1 MYEPHQ
7 SYNDELSISNKNQYS
22 KLLTADQKIQE
33 LEQLMEAR
41 DLEREEMKVQLE
53 ALQTYKTKGTQ
64 PVEPAQFKQ
73 MSKDMNSKLNHVN
86 ISPELVLSSLS
97 DLNSVQTEI
106 APNYHSGKLL
116 QVQSKMTEISR
127 ILSNMSNTSSLVSQ
141 PPHGPS

>member
-1 MYEPHQ
+1 
-7 SYNDELSISNKNQYS
+7 
-22 KLLTADQKIQE
+22 
-33 LEQLMEAR
+33 MEAR

-73 MSKDMNSKLNHVN
+73 MSKDMNSKLNLVN

-127 ILSNMSNTSSLVSQ
+127 ILSNMSNTSSLVGQ

>member
-73 MSKDMNSKLNHVN
+73 MSKDMNSKLNLVN
-86 ISPELVLSSLS
+86 IFPELVLSSLS

-116 QVQSKMTEISR
+116 
-127 ILSNMSNTSSLVSQ
+127 
-141 PPHGPS
+141 

>member
-1 MYEPHQ
+1 
-7 SYNDELSISNKNQYS
+7 
-22 KLLTADQKIQE
+22 
-33 LEQLMEAR
+33 MEAR

-73 MSKDMNSKLNHVN
+73 MSKDMNK
-86 ISPELVLSSLS
+86 LVLSSLS